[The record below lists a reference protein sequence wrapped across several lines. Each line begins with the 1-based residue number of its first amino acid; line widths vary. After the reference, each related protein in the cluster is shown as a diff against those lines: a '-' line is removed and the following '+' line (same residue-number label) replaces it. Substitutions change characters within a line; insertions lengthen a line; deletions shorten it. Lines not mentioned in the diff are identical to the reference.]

1 MVITVYLLG
10 VAVSLLLLI
19 AAWNKLG
26 TNVCILGICLGILS
40 CMTSW
45 AAVIVLIAI
54 LTKKV

>member
-1 MVITVYLLG
+1 MVITIYLLG
-10 VAVSLLLLI
+10 VVVSLLLLI

>member
-1 MVITVYLLG
+1 MVITIYLLG

-45 AAVIVLIAI
+45 LAALILIVILN
-54 LTKKV
+54 KKI

>member
-1 MVITVYLLG
+1 MVITIYLLG
-10 VAVSLLLLI
+10 VVVSLLLLI

-40 CMTSW
+40 YMTSW

>member
-1 MVITVYLLG
+1 MVITIYLLG
-10 VAVSLLLLI
+10 VVVSLLFLI

-40 CMTSW
+40 CVTSW
-45 AAVIVLIAI
+45 AAVIVLISI